1 MRKED
6 FFEVLGELDDD
17 IVKGAK
23 TTMKKKIN
31 WKFWGPMAACFAVIA
46 VLGVG
51 VLQSGFVTTPNEEED
66 IYSNNIP
73 SNEGRTD
80 SLKPVINFEG
90 VVAAVKDGN
99 VTLEDGT
106 IVFITED
113 TVFAGDP
120 DTGNAVSADILVGNF
135 IQGYTED
142 DSDAEEI
149 TAIKIWTNEGRTNS
163 GGKRIVN
170 FEGRVTK
177 VEQDRVTLDN
187 GKMIKIAEDT
197 TVTSP
202 DGNSDKIAEGDYIQG
217 YAENAENSE
226 IDAKY
231 ILITTL

>member
-17 IVKGAK
+17 LVKGAK
-23 TTMKKKIN
+23 TAVKKKMN
-31 WKFWGPMAACFAVIA
+31 GRTWGVMAACLAAAAI
-46 VLGVG
+46 LGVG
-51 VLQSGFVTTPNEEED
+51 LLQSGFVTAPNDGESVSGSD
-66 IYSNNIP
+66 IP
-73 SNEGRTD
+73 THEGRTE

-90 VVAAVKDGN
+90 VVAAVEDGS
-99 VTLEDGT
+99 VTLQDGT
-106 IVFITED
+106 VVLITED

-142 DSDAEEI
+142 DSDAGEI
-149 TAIKIWTNEGRTNS
+149 TASRIWTNEGRTG
-163 GGKRIVN
+163 GGKRVVN

-177 VEQDRVTLDN
+177 AERDSVTLDN
-187 GKMIKIAEDT
+187 GKIVKIAEDT
-197 TVTSP
+197 AVTAPDGSP
-202 DGNSDKIAEGDYIQG
+202 DEIAEGDYIQG

-226 IDAKY
+226 IDAVY

>member
-23 TTMKKKIN
+23 TTVKKKMN
-31 WKFWGPMAACFAVIA
+31 GRAWGVMAACLAVVA
-46 VLGVG
+46 VLSVG
-51 VLQSGFVTTPNEEED
+51 MLQSGFVTAPNDGESVSGND
-66 IYSNNIP
+66 IP
-73 SNEGRTD
+73 TNEGRTD

-90 VVAAVKDGN
+90 VVAAVEDGS
-99 VTLEDGT
+99 VTLQDGT
-106 IVFITED
+106 VVLITED

-142 DSDAEEI
+142 DSDAGEV
-149 TAIKIWTNEGRTNS
+149 TASKIWTNEGRTS
-163 GGKRIVN
+163 GGKRVVN
-170 FEGRVTK
+170 FEGRVTEA
-177 VEQDRVTLDN
+177 EQDSVTLDN
-187 GKMIKIAEDT
+187 GKIIKIAEDT
-197 TVTSP
+197 TVTAP
-202 DGNSDKIAEGDYIQG
+202 DGNPDEIDEGDYIQG

-226 IDAKY
+226 IDAEY

>member
-31 WKFWGPMAACFAVIA
+31 WKIWGPMAACFAVVA
-46 VLGVG
+46 VLSVG
-51 VLQSGFVTTPNEEED
+51 MLQSGFVTTPNDEES
-66 IYSNNIP
+66 IPSSNIP
-73 SNEGRTD
+73 MNEGRTD

-90 VVAAVKDGN
+90 VVAAVEDGS

-106 IVFITED
+106 IVLITED

-149 TAIKIWTNEGRTNS
+149 TASKIWTNEGRTS
-163 GGKRIVN
+163 DGGKRVVN
-170 FEGRVTK
+170 FEGRVTEVK
-177 VEQDRVTLDN
+177 QGSVTLDN
-187 GKMIKIAEDT
+187 GKIIRIAEDT
-197 TVTSP
+197 TITSP
-202 DGNSDKIAEGDYIQG
+202 DGNSGKIAEGDYIQG
-217 YAENAENSE
+217 YAENAETSE